1 MVWVG
6 GGATREDRKWHFEEE
21 EDGGGNRTA
30 HDEGRGGRGPIKSG
44 VVKSEKEGLMLFFSY
59 VHLRLIG

>member
-6 GGATREDRKWHFEEE
+6 GGATREDRKWHFEE